1 MWVSC
6 LEELSTDHT
15 LRIQNIIQL
24 LPRDVSSRQT
34 GSQTATR
41 TPVGSPVGSRDWGHS
56 SVGTV
61 HVQHGQDSEL
71 CSLPRATESQAPWNM
86 PQILLLGV
94 EAGDSEVQVILCH
107 MVSLRTAWRSWATG
121 DPISKERKEGKG
133 KSIGPILKT
142 PKSEIQETN
151 SLSLNKSPKHANALK
166 LWKLLISTSVM
177 VGPWRVARS

>member
-107 MVSLRTAWRSWATG
+107 MVSLRTAWRSWSYRRSYLKG
-121 DPISKERKEGKG
+121 EKGRERQIHRSNPQDPLNQKSKR
-133 KSIGPILKT
+133 LT
-142 PKSEIQETN
+142 
-151 SLSLNKSPKHANALK
+151 AC
-166 LWKLLISTSVM
+166 LLINLPSMLMHLSFGNCLFQPV
-177 VGPWRVARS
+177 